1 MDRITLDTALD
12 RRLLPPAGGRR
23 FLRLTLRAPQAP
35 ETHNTARKP
44 LNLAFVLDRSG
55 SMAGDKLALV
65 KQAVAFGV
73 TQLNAED
80 RAAVVTYDNRV
91 QVLAESAPM
100 TGDAKAGIALNLGR
114 VREGGSTALG
124 EGWLTGC
131 RLAAAAGAALGPRW
145 LTRSLLLTDGL
156 ANVGITDPHELM
168 GHATALRQRSVTTTT
183 FGVGDDFDEQLLRG
197 LAEAGGGNFYF
208 IAEAAQI
215 PAFFAGELGELLTV
229 FAEAVTLTLDLPAGV
244 TAELLN
250 DYPVTRSGA
259 TWPNLD
265 GAITGGDALTIE
277 IGNLSAGEDKE
288 LIFELT
294 AAPGRVGASL
304 PIGVQL
310 RYRQAADNDAVTV
323 AAPTLALQHTDAI
336 AAEAEQPELSVLEL
350 AGRLQAA
357 RAKYAA
363 WEHTRAGRFQEAQV
377 VLQQAAHDLAA
388 PAMAPAAPALAT
400 DAAELVDLAQQAVT
414 GWDQRTSK
422 SALYSSHVARKSR
435 RDYGSRE

>member
-1 MDRITLDTALD
+1 MDRITLDSTFD
-12 RRLLPPAGGRR
+12 RRLLPPTGGRR
-23 FLRLTLRAPQAP
+23 FLRLALRAPQLA
-35 ETHNTARKP
+35 ETGFTTRKP

-73 TQLNAED
+73 KQLSAED
-80 RAAVVTYDNRV
+80 RAAVVTYDDRV
-91 QVLAESAPM
+91 RVLAESVPM
-100 TGDAKAGIALNLGR
+100 TGDAKARIALDLGR

-131 RLAAAAGAALGPRW
+131 RLAAAAGTALGARW

-168 GHATALRQRSVTTTT
+168 GHATALRQRGVSTTT

-229 FAEAVTLTLDLPAGV
+229 FAELVTLTLELPAGV

-250 DYPVTRSGA
+250 DYPIKRSGA
-259 TWPNLD
+259 SSAT
-265 GAITGGDALTIE
+265 LTVE
-277 IGNLSAGEDKE
+277 LGNLSAGEEKD
-288 LIFELT
+288 LVFELT
-294 AAPGRVGASL
+294 AGPGSLDASL
-304 PIGVQL
+304 PIGIHL
-310 RYRQAADNDAVTV
+310 HYHQAIDNDAITV
-323 AAPTLALQHTDAI
+323 AAALALQHVAPP

-363 WEHTRAGRFQEAQV
+363 WEHTRAGRYREAQA
-377 VLQQAAHDLAA
+377 VLQQTAHDLAA
-388 PAMAPAAPALAT
+388 PAMAPAAPALAS
-400 DAAELVDLAQQAVT
+400 DAAELVGLAEQAAT

-422 SALYSSHVARKSR
+422 TALYSSHVARKSR
-435 RDYGSRE
+435 RDYGKPS